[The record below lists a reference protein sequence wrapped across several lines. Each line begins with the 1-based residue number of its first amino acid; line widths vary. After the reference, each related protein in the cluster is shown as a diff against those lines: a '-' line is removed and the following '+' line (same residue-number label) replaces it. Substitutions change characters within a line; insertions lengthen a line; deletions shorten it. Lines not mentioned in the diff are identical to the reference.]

1 VGRGFAQFDSSPYQS
16 PPNLGGELQTPALL
30 IIPVAPPAGGCSPL
44 VGIPTRRFTF
54 FSNSLIWTRSV
65 RSTVKITF
73 KGRVGLAAALVT
85 LALAAFA
92 FLQAGRL
99 LVVEDPLKPATAVV
113 VFGGGVPF
121 RAMEASRVYKQG
133 WAREVWLTKGGVFP
147 PDAALANLEIE
158 RTPEYMYSRMVLDR
172 LGVPSAAIRVLPERT
187 PNTAE
192 EVRTVARGLD
202 RFGGDRVILVTS
214 SYHTRRVKSLW
225 RKLVGDHPEAI
236 VRYTPDE
243 DFEAGRWWRDS
254 ASAMRVTREWFSLL
268 NGWFGFP
275 MKSEQW

>member
-1 VGRGFAQFDSSPYQS
+1 M
-16 PPNLGGELQTPALL
+16 
-30 IIPVAPPAGGCSPL
+30 
-44 VGIPTRRFTF
+44 
-54 FSNSLIWTRSV
+54 

-85 LALAAFA
+85 IALAAFA

-133 WAREVWLTKGGVFP
+133 WAREVWLTKGGVFSA
-147 PDAALANLEIE
+147 DAALANLEIE
-158 RTPEYMYSRMVLDR
+158 RTPEYVYSRMVLER
-172 LGVPSAAIRVLPERT
+172 LGVPSGAIRELPERT

-236 VRYTPDE
+236 VRYTPD
-243 DFEAGRWWRDS
+243 DGFEAGRWWRDS
-254 ASAMRVTREWFSLL
+254 ADAMAVAREWFGLL
-268 NGWFGFP
+268 NAWLGFP
-275 MKSEQW
+275 VKSEHW

>member
-1 VGRGFAQFDSSPYQS
+1 V
-16 PPNLGGELQTPALL
+16 
-30 IIPVAPPAGGCSPL
+30 C
-44 VGIPTRRFTF
+44 
-54 FSNSLIWTRSV
+54 V
-65 RSTVKITF
+65 RLFKLTSTVKVTL
-73 KGRVGLAAALVT
+73 KGRGRLAAALVT

-147 PDAALANLEIE
+147 ADAVLANLEIE
-158 RTPEYMYSRMVLDR
+158 RMPEYVYSRMVLER

-202 RFGGDRVILVTS
+202 RLGGDRVILVTS
-214 SYHTRRVKSLW
+214 SYHTRRVQSLW
-225 RKLVGDHPEAI
+225 RKLIGDHPEAI
-236 VRYTPDE
+236 VRYTPD
-243 DFEAGRWWRDS
+243 DGFEAGRWWRDS
-254 ASAMRVTREWFSLL
+254 GSAMRVTREWFSLL

-275 MKSEQW
+275 MKHEQW